1 MKYTFQDSTALPLQ
15 RDFIQDLNDFI
26 GTAKKVIPLEN
37 SAIELSE
44 DESEEI
50 SSLESRI
57 MELDKF
63 SKDVQAYVDHLS
75 RDAREKEIL
84 ECRNAVMDA
93 CITSSTKGLKSLNQ
107 KLDII
112 RNDSESG
119 LYKLE
124 KEILATLN
132 PLFRSG
138 IYGTTNQYYV
148 SMKEG
153 VLSGTMKAVFSGM
166 EYTSELTYAHETL
179 TIKEAYGDLFLPT
192 WTKSGLIHK
201 ENKVK
206 MIDVSEY
213 LISSVNYDG
222 VDYIDATFETK
233 KKDHQFRISC
243 NAGNCQINLG
253 ETDVTADETLIK
265 SVKLESIEDL
275 MNELRKYVELF
286 IRSQTLTQ
294 VMLDGRDAVRNNE
307 IFDCLKLIAQQ
318 YGEIVRESFERGYVK
333 NEITIKVESS
343 DGTRTEKYIT
353 KQEAFDRLSEIG
365 SEGLELASILGLD

>member
-44 DESEEI
+44 DESEEV

-57 MELDKF
+57 AELDKF
-63 SKDVQAYVDHLS
+63 SKDVQAYVDDIS
-75 RDAREKEIL
+75 MGAKDKEIL
-84 ECRNAVMDA
+84 ECRNAIMDA
-93 CITSSTKGLKSLNQ
+93 CIASSTRGLKNLSQ

-119 LYKLE
+119 LYKIE
-124 KEILATLN
+124 KEILASLN

-138 IYGTTNQYYV
+138 IYGTTNRYHV
-148 SMKEG
+148 SMREG
-153 VLSGTMKAVFSGM
+153 VLRGTMTAAFAGM
-166 EYTSELTYAHETL
+166 EYTSELTYAHDTL
-179 TIKEAYGDLFLPT
+179 TIREAYGDLFLPT
-192 WTKSGLIHK
+192 WTKAGLLHK

-206 MIDVSEY
+206 MIEVSEY
-213 LISSVNYDG
+213 LVTSVKYDG
-222 VDYIDATFETK
+222 VSHIDAIFETK
-233 KKDHQFRISC
+233 KKDQQFRVNC
-243 NAGNCQINLG
+243 NDGNCQISFG
-253 ETDVTADETLIK
+253 ETDITADETLVK

-275 MNELRKYVELF
+275 MDELRKYVEMF
-286 IRSQTLTQ
+286 IRSQTLTR

-307 IFDCLKLIAQQ
+307 VFDCLKLIAQQ

-333 NEITIKVESS
+333 NEITIKVEAS

-353 KQEAFDRLSEIG
+353 KQEAFDRLAEIG

>member
-44 DESEEI
+44 DESEEV
-50 SSLESRI
+50 SSLESKI
-57 MELDKF
+57 AELDKF
-63 SKDVQAYVDHLS
+63 SKDVQAYVDDIS
-75 RDAREKEIL
+75 MGAKDKEIL
-84 ECRNAVMDA
+84 ECRNAIMDA
-93 CITSSTKGLKSLNQ
+93 CIASSTRGLKNLSQ

-119 LYKLE
+119 LYKIE
-124 KEILATLN
+124 KEILASLN

-138 IYGTTNQYYV
+138 IYGTTNRYHV
-148 SMKEG
+148 SMREG
-153 VLSGTMKAVFSGM
+153 VLRGTMTAAFAGM
-166 EYTSELTYAHETL
+166 EYTSELTYAHDTL
-179 TIKEAYGDLFLPT
+179 TIREAYGDLFLPT
-192 WTKSGLIHK
+192 WTKAGLLHK

-206 MIDVSEY
+206 MIEVSEY
-213 LISSVNYDG
+213 LVTSVKYDG
-222 VDYIDATFETK
+222 VSHIDAIFETK
-233 KKDHQFRISC
+233 KKDQQFRVSC
-243 NAGNCQINLG
+243 NDGNCQISFG
-253 ETDVTADETLIK
+253 ETDITADETLVK

-275 MNELRKYVELF
+275 MDELRKYVEMF

-307 IFDCLKLIAQQ
+307 VFDCLKLIAQQ

-333 NEITIKVESS
+333 NEITIKVEAS

-353 KQEAFDRLSEIG
+353 KQEAFDRLAEIG

>member
-44 DESEEI
+44 DESEEV
-50 SSLESRI
+50 SSLELRI
-57 MELDKF
+57 AELDKF
-63 SKDVQAYVDHLS
+63 SKDVQAYVDDIS
-75 RDAREKEIL
+75 RGAKDKEIL
-84 ECRNAVMDA
+84 ECRNAIMDA
-93 CITSSTKGLKSLNQ
+93 CIASSTRGLKNLSQ

-119 LYKLE
+119 LYKIE
-124 KEILATLN
+124 KEILASLN

-138 IYGTTNQYYV
+138 IYGTTNRYHV
-148 SMKEG
+148 SMREG
-153 VLSGTMKAVFSGM
+153 VLRGTMTAAFAGM
-166 EYTSELTYAHETL
+166 EYTSELTYAHDTL
-179 TIKEAYGDLFLPT
+179 TIREAYGDLFLPA
-192 WTKSGLIHK
+192 WTKAGLLHK

-213 LISSVNYDG
+213 LVTSVKYDG
-222 VDYIDATFETK
+222 IGYIDAVFETR
-233 KKDHQFRISC
+233 KKDQQFRVSC
-243 NAGNCQINLG
+243 NDGICQINFG
-253 ETDVTADETLIK
+253 ETDITADETLVK

-275 MNELRKYVELF
+275 MDELRKYVEMF

-307 IFDCLKLIAQQ
+307 VFDCLKLIAQQ

-353 KQEAFDRLSEIG
+353 KQEAFDRLAEIG
-365 SEGLELASILGLD
+365 SEGLELATILGLD

>member
-44 DESEEI
+44 DESEEV

-57 MELDKF
+57 AELDKF
-63 SKDVQAYVDHLS
+63 SKDVQAYVDDIS
-75 RDAREKEIL
+75 RGAKDKEIL
-84 ECRNAVMDA
+84 ECRNAIMDA
-93 CITSSTKGLKSLNQ
+93 CIASSTRGLKNLSQ

-119 LYKLE
+119 LYKIE
-124 KEILATLN
+124 KEILASLN

-138 IYGTTNQYYV
+138 IYGTTNRYHV
-148 SMKEG
+148 SMREG
-153 VLSGTMKAVFSGM
+153 VLRGTMTAAFAGM
-166 EYTSELTYAHETL
+166 EYTSELTYAHDTL
-179 TIKEAYGDLFLPT
+179 TIREAYGDLFLPT
-192 WTKSGLIHK
+192 WTKAGLLHK

-213 LISSVNYDG
+213 QVTLIKYDG
-222 VDYIDATFETK
+222 MGYIDAVFETK
-233 KKDHQFRISC
+233 KRDQQFRVSC
-243 NAGNCQINLG
+243 NDGNCQVNFG
-253 ETDVTADETLIK
+253 ETDITADETLVK

-275 MNELRKYVELF
+275 MDELRKYVEMF
-286 IRSQTLTQ
+286 VRSQTLTQ

-307 IFDCLKLIAQQ
+307 VFDCLKLIAQQ
-318 YGEIVRESFERGYVK
+318 YGEIVRESFDRGYVK

-353 KQEAFDRLSEIG
+353 KQEAFDRLAEIG
-365 SEGLELASILGLD
+365 SEGLELATILGLD

>member
-44 DESEEI
+44 DESEEV

-57 MELDKF
+57 AELDKF
-63 SKDVQAYVDHLS
+63 SKDVQAYVDDIS
-75 RDAREKEIL
+75 MGAKDKEIL
-84 ECRNAVMDA
+84 ECRNAIMDA
-93 CITSSTKGLKSLNQ
+93 CIASSTRGLKNLSQ

-119 LYKLE
+119 LYKIE
-124 KEILATLN
+124 KEILASLN

-138 IYGTTNQYYV
+138 IYGTTNRYHV
-148 SMKEG
+148 SMREG
-153 VLSGTMKAVFSGM
+153 VLRGTMTAAFAGM
-166 EYTSELTYAHETL
+166 EYTSELTYAHDTL
-179 TIKEAYGDLFLPT
+179 TIREAYGDLFLPT
-192 WTKSGLIHK
+192 WTKAGLLHK

-213 LISSVNYDG
+213 LVTSVKYDG
-222 VDYIDATFETK
+222 VGHIDAIFETK
-233 KKDHQFRISC
+233 KKDQQFRVNC
-243 NAGNCQINLG
+243 NDGNCQISFG
-253 ETDVTADETLIK
+253 ETDITADETLVK

-275 MNELRKYVELF
+275 MDELRKYVEMF
-286 IRSQTLTQ
+286 VRSQTLTQ

-307 IFDCLKLIAQQ
+307 VFDCLKLIAQQ
-318 YGEIVRESFERGYVK
+318 YGEIVRESFDRGYVK

-353 KQEAFDRLSEIG
+353 KQEAFDRLAEIG
-365 SEGLELASILGLD
+365 SEGLELATILGLD

>member
-44 DESEEI
+44 DESEEV
-50 SSLESRI
+50 SSLELRI
-57 MELDKF
+57 AELDKF
-63 SKDVQAYVDHLS
+63 SKDVQAYVDDIS
-75 RDAREKEIL
+75 RGAKDKEIL
-84 ECRNAVMDA
+84 ECRNAIMDA
-93 CITSSTKGLKSLNQ
+93 CITSSTRGLKNLSQ

-119 LYKLE
+119 LYKIE
-124 KEILATLN
+124 KEILASLN

-138 IYGTTNQYYV
+138 IYGTANRYHV
-148 SMKEG
+148 SMREG
-153 VLSGTMKAVFSGM
+153 VLRGTMTATFSGM
-166 EYTSELTYAHETL
+166 EYTSELIYAHDIL
-179 TIKEAYGDLFLPT
+179 TIREVYGDLFLPT
-192 WTKSGLIHK
+192 WTKAGLLHK

-213 LISSVNYDG
+213 LVTSVKYDG
-222 VDYIDATFETK
+222 IGHIDAVFETK
-233 KKDHQFRISC
+233 KKDQQFRVTC
-243 NAGNCQINLG
+243 NDGNCQINFG
-253 ETDVTADETLIK
+253 ETDITADETLVK

-275 MNELRKYVELF
+275 MDELRKYVEMF
-286 IRSQTLTQ
+286 IRSQTLTH

-307 IFDCLKLIAQQ
+307 VFDCLKLIAQQ

-333 NEITIKVESS
+333 NEITIKVEAS

-365 SEGLELASILGLD
+365 SEGLELATILGLD

>member
-44 DESEEI
+44 DESEEV
-50 SSLESRI
+50 SSLELRI
-57 MELDKF
+57 AELDRF
-63 SKDVQAYVDHLS
+63 SKDVQAYVDDIS
-75 RDAREKEIL
+75 RGAKDKEIL
-84 ECRNAVMDA
+84 ECRNAIMDA
-93 CITSSTKGLKSLNQ
+93 CIASSTRGLKNLSQ

-119 LYKLE
+119 LYKIE
-124 KEILATLN
+124 KEILASLN

-138 IYGTTNQYYV
+138 IYGTANRYHV
-148 SMKEG
+148 SMREG
-153 VLSGTMKAVFSGM
+153 VLRGTMTATFSGM
-166 EYTSELTYAHETL
+166 EYTSELTYAHDIL
-179 TIKEAYGDLFLPT
+179 TIREVYGDLFLPT
-192 WTKSGLIHK
+192 WTKAGLLHK

-213 LISSVNYDG
+213 LVTSVKYDG
-222 VDYIDATFETK
+222 MGYIDAVFETK
-233 KKDHQFRISC
+233 KRDQQFRVSC
-243 NAGNCQINLG
+243 NDGNCQINFG
-253 ETDVTADETLIK
+253 EADITADETLVK

-275 MNELRKYVELF
+275 MDELRKYVEMF

-307 IFDCLKLIAQQ
+307 VFDCLKLIAQQ

-333 NEITIKVESS
+333 NEITIKVEAS

-365 SEGLELASILGLD
+365 SEGLELATILGLD